1 MVSGGVLCV
10 TLDLKENTNMEK
22 EPYFTVGMPPA
33 KPKPNP
39 NTTVARSTPEDLQML
54 QGIQLHSSS
63 PREGLVSMSDPQG
76 NRQWIKKGRN
86 VNGWNVHYIH
96 PEGTGVV
103 MERNGVFMPMPIQS
117 SAPTPYT
124 SPVTKEQLTGTGT
137 MSDSEQGLINTFA
150 FDGDPTVYMFDRKMF
165 ERIKLN
171 SQQSPNMSD
180 ADKSNIIHFDDYKRM
195 AEAGELEIGKRYLI
209 PRMGETGEVDFDI
222 FTKGDESE

>member
-1 MVSGGVLCV
+1 M
-10 TLDLKENTNMEK
+10 ENQEQN
-22 EPYFTVGMPPA
+22 PYFTKGFKNIYA
-33 KPKPNP
+33 IKNP
-39 NTTVARSTPEDLQML
+39 LEQSVSRISPQDLSVL
-54 QGIQLHSSS
+54 QGIKLHSSS
-63 PREGLVSMSDPQG
+63 PSEGMVSMSDNQG
-76 NRQWIKKGRN
+76 NRQWIKEGRP
-86 VNGWNVHYIH
+86 VNGWKLHSIDK
-96 PEGTGVV
+96 TGNGVI

-117 SAPTPYT
+117 SEPTPYT

-137 MSDSEQGLINTFA
+137 MSDSEQGLVDKFSFN
-150 FDGDPTVYMFDRKMF
+150 GDPSVYMFDKEMF